1 VLTGFWPWRGTT
13 VPASA
18 PAAPST
24 TWDAAASSTDYTL
37 SGGNLTATRS
47 TGIGDV
53 LVKASV
59 ARTSG
64 YFEVVPTVGGGSVAV
79 GLTDTTQATN
89 DWLGDGTH
97 SIGYHSSGAVY
108 DNGGSSVGG
117 TWATYTSSDV
127 IGVCLKAGKV
137 YFSKNGTWQNSADPS
152 AGTGGIDVSAFV
164 GSALP
169 GASTNNLNAFT
180 ARFTSGFTGTIPSG
194 VSAWS

>member
-108 DNGGSSVGG
+108 V
-117 TWATYTSSDV
+117 
-127 IGVCLKAGKV
+127 
-137 YFSKNGTWQNSADPS
+137 SKNGTWQNSADPS